1 MVKRPWSGR
10 RCHLP
15 RANRPATVT
24 CIIRH
29 HTVQRQVVAYRQTNC
44 RGDVDGDCKIRIPRM
59 SRWKP
64 HTRTGILARP
74 RLLMQRRR
82 QRDLGRG
89 EVKSDWR
96 GRDRILQYTVRPT
109 FVHHYGVYSTD
120 TSFWT
125 KRTLSLWVV
134 GVKLKQS
141 SGWAAF
147 KPRLGNRLGLT
158 SALSLSIT
166 YSTSQYYLPIQYSIV
181 RLQLE
186 FSYTHFSR
194 GSQYSQR
201 YRRPDRPFR

>member
-1 MVKRPWSGR
+1 MGIVRLGSHG
-10 RCHLP
+10 CHAGSLI
-15 RANRPATVT
+15 RA
-24 CIIRH
+24 C
-29 HTVQRQVVAYRQTNC
+29 
-44 RGDVDGDCKIRIPRM
+44 
-59 SRWKP
+59 
-64 HTRTGILARP
+64 TGILARP

-109 FVHHYGVYSTD
+109 FVHHYGVYNTD

-125 KRTLSLWVV
+125 KRTLSLCVV

-166 YSTSQYYLPIQYSIV
+166 YIAVLFMVRYANTVLHRQTATRIQLHTFFE
-181 RLQLE
+181 RLTIQP
-186 FSYTHFSR
+186 TV
-194 GSQYSQR
+194 QA
-201 YRRPDRPFR
+201 P